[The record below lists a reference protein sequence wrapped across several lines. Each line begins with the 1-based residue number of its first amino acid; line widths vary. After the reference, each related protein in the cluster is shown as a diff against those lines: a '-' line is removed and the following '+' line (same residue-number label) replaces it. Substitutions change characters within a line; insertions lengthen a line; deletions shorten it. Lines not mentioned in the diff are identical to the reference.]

1 VSRRRK
7 RDLQAKLERSGGA
20 TGSGRRADAGDEE
33 CEQNPDAAADGSR
46 LVRYADAFRRD
57 PMGDLLKR
65 LVD

>member
-20 TGSGRRADAGDEE
+20 TGRRADAGDEE